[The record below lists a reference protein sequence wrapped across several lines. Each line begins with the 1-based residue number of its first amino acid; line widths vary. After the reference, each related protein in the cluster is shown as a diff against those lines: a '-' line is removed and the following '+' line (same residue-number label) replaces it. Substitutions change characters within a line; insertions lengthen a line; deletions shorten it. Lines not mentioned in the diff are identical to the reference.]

1 MSHDVDL
8 DQMPRDEL
16 VKLEKDVQKALKS
29 YDQRKRT
36 EAMAAAKEAARE
48 HGFALDELLQDTPS
62 KSKGL
67 PKYANPVNPADTW
80 TGRGRKPKW
89 MEEKLAAGHS
99 QDEFLIK

>member
-1 MSHDVDL
+1 MAHDVDL
-8 DQMPRDEL
+8 NEMSRDEL

-48 HGFALDELLQDTPS
+48 HGFALDELFQDTPG

-67 PKYANPVNPADTW
+67 PKYANPENPADTW